1 MRVPVFLSSVVFAAG
16 LVTSPAVAA
25 PFVLDFPTSACA
37 VLCTNGSD
45 VLQSYGDIPGEL
57 DVIYDGNTTAPG
69 LQNVKYWGTGYET
82 LPSVAY
88 SQGATVGMS
97 ITFDPA
103 PGFTVTLFG
112 FDLAPYLD
120 RIVNTAATVSEVGGG
135 ILFNQTYAPLS
146 TDGVTTETG
155 PWSSASGLVLE
166 FAAPFW
172 NAGVSNI
179 RYEVAPTSGGT
190 KPIPI
195 PAAGWLLGAAL
206 IGLGA
211 IRRRP

>member
-16 LVTSPAVAA
+16 LVASPTVAA
-25 PFVLDFPTSACA
+25 PLVLDFPTTACA
-37 VLCTNGSD
+37 TICGSGSAI
-45 VLQSYGDIPGEL
+45 LQTYGDVPGEL
-57 DVIYDGNTTAPG
+57 DVIYDGDSTTPG
-69 LQNVKYWGTGYET
+69 LQNVLYWGAGYET

-88 SQGATVGMS
+88 SQNSSVGMS

-112 FDLAPYLD
+112 FDLAPYAN
-120 RIVNTAATVSEVGGG
+120 RAVNTAATIREIGGG
-135 ILFNQTYAPLS
+135 LVFSQTYAPLS
-146 TDGVTTETG
+146 TAGVTTETG
-155 PWSSASGLVLE
+155 LWSSTSGLVLE

-190 KPIPI
+190 TPIPI
-195 PAAGWLLGAAL
+195 PAAGWLMGAAL

-211 IRRRP
+211 IRRRS